1 MEAAGSA
8 QGPESE
14 QALLA
19 CFVSRKDDDILAWNA
34 EVQCSRDSRRGH
46 MQIRRLG
53 AAAEIGEGFGEG
65 CAIGPG
71 RQAADRDS

>member
-1 MEAAGSA
+1 MEAADSA

-14 QALLA
+14 QALLTRLMG
-19 CFVSRKDDDILAWNA
+19 RKDDDVVAGDA
-34 EVQCSRDSRRGH
+34 KARRSRDGGRGH